1 MGSLLPDPSS
11 RSRSQGGDDVL
22 RLNRGNEIAGSHW
35 ELNLGHLTCAA
46 SALPLSYDNWTTTCP
61 HNPLYVLPAFS
72 LPSISPHNI

>member
-22 RLNRGNEIAGSHW
+22 RLNRGSEMPGSHW

-46 SALPLSYDNWTTTCP
+46 SALPLSYDNWTTTRP
-61 HNPLYVLPAFS
+61 QDSKSPLFLRG
-72 LPSISPHNI
+72 NILRSMEKV